1 MIYRMKLLTLVV
13 SLFVLTK
20 SAAGQ
25 ESLIEI
31 YQRALQN
38 DPVIREAEANYLAML
53 EVKPQARS
61 AVLPSLT
68 LRAGA
73 SIGDST
79 NPNPATNFMTGEP
92 SRVVVS

>member
-53 EVKPQARS
+53 EIKIPPPQKSLLRLKGGGDRSRSPPPFKPH
-61 AVLPSLT
+61 
-68 LRAGA
+68 
-73 SIGDST
+73 
-79 NPNPATNFMTGEP
+79 
-92 SRVVVS
+92 